1 MLKDNEKNFSRLHM
15 IIDAIV
21 LVLSYFLAFCWSYGS
36 NSSQNQKLS
45 AVYADAGFYCT
56 GLSVVVSGFHIVYSH
71 ADAGASAC
79 IG

>member
-15 IIDAIV
+15 LIDVFVIAA
-21 LVLSYFLAFCWSYGS
+21 SYCWSYGS

>member
-1 MLKDNEKNFSRLHM
+1 MADP
-15 IIDAIV
+15 
-21 LVLSYFLAFCWSYGS
+21 FCWSYGS